1 MVGKK
6 EKLQMDGN
14 CFFFQNINW
23 TFYYF
28 LILLHNRVYFVNH
41 VTKTTQWDRP
51 KLPAQPQEITNG
63 SPEDIIA
70 PSVPSRSSTCSNL
83 KSGPSTNGVPE
94 RTPRRHS
101 SEIVVQN
108 NGSPSR
114 KAPEE
119 TRYLFN

>member
-1 MVGKK
+1 M
-6 EKLQMDGN
+6 
-14 CFFFQNINW
+14 FIN
-23 TFYYF
+23 
-28 LILLHNRVYFVNH
+28 NRVYFVNH

-51 KLPAQPQEITNG
+51 KLPAQPQEIVNG
-63 SPEDIIA
+63 SAEEIVA

-83 KSGPSTNGVPE
+83 RSGPSTNGVPE

-101 SEIVVQN
+101 SEIVVQS

-119 TRYLFN
+119 TRYLFC

>member
-1 MVGKK
+1 M
-6 EKLQMDGN
+6 
-14 CFFFQNINW
+14 
-23 TFYYF
+23 
-28 LILLHNRVYFVNH
+28 NH

-51 KLPAQPQEITNG
+51 KLPAQPQELTNG
-63 SPEDIIA
+63 SSEDIIP

-83 KSGPSTNGVPE
+83 RSGPTTNGVPE

-101 SEIVVQN
+101 SEIAVQS

-119 TRYLFN
+119 RYLFHSMIFFLITFLNNLQFKCWTI